1 MVMLRKLPLLVAG
14 LLVQATM
21 APAQRAPLARKV
33 FSSDSMSV
41 LYPTLSPDEKWLVF
55 PASISNQ
62 ETRLMIQPMAGGSPR
77 QLAMAGG
84 FHTQP
89 RFTPSGDRLLFVSS
103 LPQRNATDGAAYL
116 VSAPFDTR
124 TGILTGPPRQITMD
138 GVRQSSGWRNFAISP
153 DGQSIAYVG
162 DGSNAIKVIPFTG
175 GRARTIIEPP
185 SLPSR
190 IAWSPDGKFVSYEL
204 TETSGFTR
212 VRVSRSGGLPLV
224 TVRSSESLGSWSADN
239 ERAFSVVFKSG
250 GSTALR
256 VFDSGGRLLGELGLP
271 TRQTVLYSAFAVGS
285 KFILGASSNAVATVK
300 IVSVA
305 GGPIRQISRGTSYEW
320 PAGWSPDGELAYVST
335 EDEGHSVLSQI
346 TRSGELKR
354 HVRIPEDANRQNHI
368 LGFQDGH
375 LIYAVGRT
383 AGPANFRIMALSLA
397 DGSRTE
403 LVRDVLTLPCCEP
416 VGPGGMY
423 YGLYSGEFYYRT
435 LHGNRVRLHA
445 MRVGR
450 ASRLI
455 GEIPAGTIRGS
466 AAVFQ
471 SRIVYLEPLQ
481 DSIRLQLVTGAGRPP
496 MTLATYGTATNS
508 EFAWSHDGRQLA
520 VSGGSPQTLSIYR
533 FDDDGNLQGSPQVH
547 VLPFEYWYETFWLP
561 DGSGLTMIAQP
572 RGARVTEVAVVKLAD
587 PQRPLLLT
595 KDDPVNK
602 WGHSL
607 SPDGK
612 FVTYASEQLKG
623 SSIHLIDVAEMLKQL
638 QARK

>member
-1 MVMLRKLPLLVAG
+1 MVMLRKLPLLAVAF
-14 LLVQATM
+14 LLQTTLV
-21 APAQRAPLARKV
+21 PAQSALLARKV

-62 ETRLMIQPMAGGSPR
+62 ETRLMIQPLAGGPPR
-77 QLAMAGG
+77 QLAMASG

-103 LPQRNATDGAAYL
+103 LPQRNPTDGAAYL

-124 TGILTGPPRQITMD
+124 TGILTGAPRQITMD
-138 GVRQSSGWRNFAISP
+138 GVRQSSGWRNFAIAP

-204 TETSGFTR
+204 TGTTGFTR
-212 VRVSRSGGLPLV
+212 VRVSQSGGRPLV
-224 TVRSSESLGSWSADN
+224 TVRSSETLGSWSADN
-239 ERAFSVVFKSG
+239 EYAFSVAFKSD
-250 GSTALR
+250 GSTRLR
-256 VFDSGGRLLGELGLP
+256 LFDSGGRLLGEVGLP
-271 TRQTVLYSAFAVGS
+271 TRQTVLYSAFAGS

-300 IVSVA
+300 VVSVA
-305 GGPIRQISRGTSYEW
+305 GGPIRQISPGTSYEW
-320 PAGWSPDGELAYVST
+320 PAGWSPDGELAYTSN
-335 EDEGHSVLSQI
+335 GVLSQV
-346 TRSGELKR
+346 TLRGDLKR
-354 HVRIPEDANRQNHI
+354 QVRIPEDANLQNH
-368 LGFQDGH
+368 LTRLQDGH
-375 LIYAVGRT
+375 LIYAVGR
-383 AGPANFRIMALSLA
+383 AAEPAAFRIMALRLA

-416 VGPGGMY
+416 IGPGGMY
-423 YGLYSGEFYYRT
+423 YGLYDGEFYYRT

-455 GEIPAGTIRGS
+455 GEIPAATIRGS
-466 AAVFQ
+466 ASVFQ
-471 SRIVYLEPLQ
+471 SRIVYLEPSK
-481 DSIRLQLVTGAGRPP
+481 DSIRLQLVVGTGRPP
-496 MTLATYGTATNS
+496 VTLATYGSEGIYT

-520 VSGGSPQTLSIYR
+520 VSAMRPQSLSIYR

-547 VLPFEYWYETFWLP
+547 QLPFEYWYETFWLP

-572 RGARVTEVAVVKLAD
+572 RGAGVTEVAVVKLAD
-587 PQRPLLLT
+587 PQHPLLLT
-595 KDDPVNK
+595 KNDPVNK
-602 WGHSL
+602 WGHAL

-612 FVTYASEQLKG
+612 FVSYASDQPKG
-623 SSIHLIDVAEMLKQL
+623 SSIYLIDVAEMLKQVR
-638 QARK
+638 ANK

>member
-1 MVMLRKLPLLVAG
+1 MLRKLQLFVIG
-14 LLVQATM
+14 LLVHTTL
-21 APAQRAPLARKV
+21 APAQSAPLARKV

-62 ETRLMIQPMAGGSPR
+62 ETRLMIQPLAGGRPR

-84 FHTQP
+84 VHTQP
-89 RFTPSGDRLLFVSS
+89 RFTPRGDRLLFVSS
-103 LPQRNATDGAAYL
+103 LPQRSPTDGAAYL

-175 GRARTIIEPP
+175 GSARTIIEPP

-204 TETSGFTR
+204 AETSGFTR
-212 VRVSRSGGLPLV
+212 VRVSRSGGRPLV

-239 ERAFSVVFKSG
+239 AYSFSIAFKSD
-250 GSTALR
+250 GSTKLR
-256 VFDSGGRLLGELGLP
+256 LFDSGGRFLGELGLP

-300 IVSVA
+300 VVSVA
-305 GGPIRQISRGTSYEW
+305 GGPIRQISPGTDYEW
-320 PAGWSPDGELAYVST
+320 PAAWSPDGEPTYTSN
-335 EDEGHSVLSQI
+335 GVLSQVSL
-346 TRSGELKR
+346 RGDLKR
-354 HVRIPEDANRQNHI
+354 QVRIPEDANRQNN
-368 LGFQDGH
+368 LLRLQDGH
-375 LIYAVGRT
+375 LIYAVGS
-383 AGPANFRIMALSLA
+383 AAEPANFRIMGLSLA

-416 VGPGGMY
+416 TGPGGMY
-423 YGLYSGEFYYRT
+423 YGLYGGEFYFRT

-450 ASRLI
+450 GSRLI
-455 GEIPAGTIRGS
+455 GEIPAATIRGS

-471 SRIVYLEPLQ
+471 SRIVYLEPTK
-481 DSIRLQLVTGAGRPP
+481 DSIRLQLVTGTGRLPV
-496 MTLATYGTATNS
+496 TLATYGSEGIYT

-520 VSGGSPQTLSIYR
+520 VSTMRPQSFSIYR

-547 VLPFEYWYETFWLP
+547 QLPFEYWYETFWLP

-572 RGARVTEVAVVKLAD
+572 RGASVTEVVVVKLAD
-587 PQRPLLLT
+587 PQNPLLLT
-595 KDDPVNK
+595 KNDPVNK
-602 WGHSL
+602 WGHAL

-612 FVTYASEQLKG
+612 FVSYASDQPKG
-623 SSIHLIDVAEMLKQL
+623 SSIYLIEMVELLKQVR
-638 QARK
+638 ARK